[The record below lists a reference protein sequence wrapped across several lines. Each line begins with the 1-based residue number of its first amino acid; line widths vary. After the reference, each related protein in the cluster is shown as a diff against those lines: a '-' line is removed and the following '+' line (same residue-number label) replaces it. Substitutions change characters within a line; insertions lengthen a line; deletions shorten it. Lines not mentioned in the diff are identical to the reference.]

1 MADESA
7 MRDQAEAFLADAR
20 AREQAARAHGQ
31 SYSVAL
37 QRTRAAHA
45 LISLG
50 RPEEALVDLD
60 AALDYL
66 VMLRDDG
73 EHERQRLLRMGSLSL
88 PPVGEELGDLDSLEA
103 WVRMGRASALTKLAR
118 WSEARVAVDEA
129 RPWVKGFSRRAMR
142 KQLDG
147 IADEIA
153 RSDGAGAEAL
163 GALDRTLRD
172 PGLADDD
179 RRRARY
185 ERAAHLVDEGRYD
198 EAMREALVVIRDSDD
213 DPALTARARQVLGAS
228 LAAQGL
234 DDEADAT
241 LRAAFDGYRAL
252 EDHRAVLAAA
262 PGLAWRL
269 AERDHARQAVDVI
282 DEALPSARSIGDRA
296 SESDLLATRGT
307 AYDLLGD
314 TEAAIASFDEAVR
327 VADLL
332 PDPVRAADARH
343 GEAIVRSRSADA
355 HEAVEALSLLD
366 AAATAYAEAGL
377 AERAAECAHEA
388 AALLGRLG
396 SYDASRQ
403 RYVAARDAY
412 LAIPEVL
419 RADDP
424 DAIPDCDFNLR
435 VLDLVTQGA
444 SPPPEAF
451 GSGGHQMRHARAG
464 ATT

>member
-1 MADESA
+1 

-20 AREQAARAHGQ
+20 AREGAARAQGQ

-50 RPEEALVDLD
+50 RPDEALIDLD

-73 EHERQRLLRMGSLSL
+73 DHERQRLLRMTSLSL

-103 WVRMGRASALTKLAR
+103 WVRIGRAAAFTRLHR

-129 RPWVKGFSRRAMR
+129 RPWTKGFSRRGLR
-142 KQLDG
+142 KQLDAL
-147 IADEIA
+147 ADEIA

-172 PGLADDD
+172 QSLSEDD
-179 RRRARY
+179 RRVARY

-198 EAMREALVVIRDSDD
+198 EATREALVVIRDADD

-241 LRAAFDGYRAL
+241 LRAAFEGYRAL
-252 EDHRAVLAAA
+252 EDHHAVLAAA

-269 AERDHARQAVDVI
+269 AERDHARQAIDVI
-282 DEALPSARSIGDRA
+282 DAALDSARALRDRGA
-296 SESDLLATRGT
+296 ESDLLATRGT

-314 TEAAIASFDEAVR
+314 VTAALESFEAAVQ
-327 VADLL
+327 VADGL
-332 PDPVRAADARH
+332 PDPIRAADARH
-343 GEAIVRSRSADA
+343 GEAIVRARSDDA

-366 AAATAYAEAGL
+366 SAAAAYADAGL

-388 AALLGRLG
+388 ASLLGRLG
-396 SYDASRQ
+396 SYDAARQ
-403 RYVAARDAY
+403 RYAAAREAY

-435 VLDLVTQGA
+435 VLDLVAQGA
-444 SPPPEAF
+444 TPPPEAF
-451 GSGGHQMRHARAG
+451 GSGGHQMRHSRAG
-464 ATT
+464 AGTP